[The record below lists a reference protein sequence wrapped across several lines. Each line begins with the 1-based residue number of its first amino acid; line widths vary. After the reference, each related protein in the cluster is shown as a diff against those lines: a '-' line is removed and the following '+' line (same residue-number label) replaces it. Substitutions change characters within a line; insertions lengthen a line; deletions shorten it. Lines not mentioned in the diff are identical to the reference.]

1 MNDKDET
8 RWRRQAELFDQLAEM
23 APTARDQRLAEI
35 TAEDALLAAE
45 LQRMLAADAASGVL
59 DRSMDGIVPDL
70 TAGIDRDRT
79 GSQIGRYRLIK
90 IFGRGGMGEVWLAER
105 EDTDGAGQQ
114 VAVKILR
121 RGMNSEDILAR
132 FFQERRILA
141 SLEHPGIARFI
152 DGGMTEDG
160 LPYFVMEQVQGLPIT
175 EFAQRQ
181 SLPVRDRVRLLLA
194 VCDAVAY
201 AQQRLV
207 VHRDL
212 KPGNVLVD
220 QDGRVRLL
228 DFGIAKLLEDQPD
241 ASVTATGLRAMSPAY
256 AAPEQILGQTIS
268 TGTDVYALG
277 LLGYEL
283 LTDSLPHR
291 RGTASLVE
299 LSSEIRNGHVERPSQ
314 VLRRAPATQPD
325 LASARYRRDLTRD
338 LELVLLKALRPEPER
353 RYPDAGALGADLR
366 RWLDGEP
373 VLAAGDSTGYRL
385 KKFLS
390 RYRGAVAA
398 TALIITTLAG
408 GLAAALNQA
417 EQARTQAAIAEH
429 QAELARQQSE
439 RSLSMRDFL
448 ITVFRQENPFRRDF
462 AEELTLADAFDYAVE
477 QVPEHFA
484 EDPRIQAEL
493 LREFSSVLLGKNRA
507 DEAMALLERAAAL
520 LDETD
525 DHDPVLL
532 ARILVDQAAIEFGR
546 GRQHDGRPYIERALA
561 LMDELGSEEPRLL
574 SHILQARGGLA
585 SFSGQH
591 EDALRFFE
599 RSLAIDLA
607 HPPPTRLE
615 LAWSHYYVAN
625 TRLRLG
631 LLEAAEP
638 DLARAIDLVVE
649 SQGEQAPSLLR
660 MLQTSSDLEY
670 LRGRIAA
677 SEAVNQR
684 RLVIARASF
693 AADHPWIAEA
703 LMDSSRN
710 AEMEGELDQAIA
722 LQAESLVMLEQIGH
736 GRAVVAAARLA
747 RLQGRHGQLEDAE
760 ATLQPWLARCQDADT
775 ELGSRCRTV
784 SAAQIEL
791 LAKSGQSEPA
801 LVRVESLLAEMTDSR
816 NPHELA
822 NGLDAAIAASSA
834 AGRSDQEMAYRQQL
848 IDVLLSIHPANHPRV
863 RASLAA
869 CTSCQLDAV
878 PIASRT
884 AAP

>member
-1 MNDKDET
+1 MNDNDEA
-8 RWRRQAELFDQLAEM
+8 RWRHQAELFDQLAEM
-23 APTARDQRLAEI
+23 APSARDQRLAEI
-35 TAEDALLAAE
+35 TAEDPLLAAE
-45 LQRMLAADAASGVL
+45 LERMLAADAASGVL

-70 TAGIDRDRT
+70 TSGIDRDRT
-79 GSQIGRYRLIK
+79 GSLIGRYRLIE

-105 EDTDGAGQQ
+105 EDEEGAGQQ

-121 RGMNSEDILAR
+121 RGMDSEDILAR
-132 FFQERRILA
+132 FIQERRILA

-152 DGGMTEDG
+152 DGGMTDDG
-160 LPYFVMEQVQGLPIT
+160 LPYFVMERVQGRPIT
-175 EFAQRQ
+175 DHAHRQ
-181 SLPVRDRVRLLLA
+181 SLSVRERIRLLLA

-201 AQQRLV
+201 AQQLLV

-220 QDGRVRLL
+220 DNGRVRLL
-228 DFGIAKLLEDQPD
+228 DFGIAKLLEDAPD
-241 ASVTATGLRAMSPAY
+241 GRVTATGLRAMSPAY
-256 AAPEQILGQTIS
+256 AAPEQILSQPIS
-268 TGTDVYALG
+268 TATDVYALG

-299 LSSEIRNGHVERPSQ
+299 LASEVRNDSIPRPSQ
-314 VLRRAPATQPD
+314 VLRRAANTQPD
-325 LASARYRRDLTRD
+325 LASARLRRELSRD

-353 RYPDAGALGADLR
+353 RYPSAGVLAADLR
-366 RWLDGEP
+366 RWLDNEP
-373 VLAAGDSTGYRL
+373 VQAAGDSTRYRL
-385 KKFLS
+385 QKFLS

-398 TALIITTLAG
+398 TALIILALAG
-408 GLAAALNQA
+408 GMAAALNQA
-417 EQARTQAAIAEH
+417 EQARAQTAIAER

-546 GRQHDGRPYIERALA
+546 GRQQDGRPYIERALA

-585 SFSGQH
+585 SFSG
-591 EDALRFFE
+591 E
-599 RSLAIDLA
+599 RKESLAFYERALALDLA

-615 LAWSHYYVAN
+615 LAWSHYYVAHS
-625 TRLRLG
+625 
-631 LLEAAEP
+631 LLSMNRRDDAEP
-638 DLARAIDLVVE
+638 LLTHAIDLVVE
-649 SQGEQAPSLLR
+649 VQGESAPSLLR
-660 MLQTSSDLEY
+660 MLQTASDLEY
-670 LRGRIAA
+670 LSGRIEA

-684 RLVIARASF
+684 RLAIARAAF
-693 AADHPWIAEA
+693 DDDHPWIAEA
-703 LMDSSRN
+703 LMDSSRS
-710 AEMEGELDQAIA
+710 AETEGDLTRALE
-722 LQAESLVMLEQIGH
+722 LQADALAMLERLGH
-736 GRAVVAAARLA
+736 SRALIAAARLA
-747 RLQGRHGQLEDAE
+747 RLHARQGTVAEGSAMLE
-760 ATLQPWLARCQDADT
+760 PWLTSCLENSERFGT
-775 ELGSRCRTV
+775 RCRAV
-784 SAAQIEL
+784 RAIGSEL
-791 LAKSGQSEPA
+791 MAMSGQTETA
-801 LVRVESLLAEMTDSR
+801 LVMAESLLAEFTTTDS
-816 NPHELA
+816 PHERTWALE
-822 NGLDAAIAASSA
+822 AAATASRA
-834 AGRSDQEMAYRQQL
+834 AGQADKELAYRQEL
-848 IDVLLSIHPANHPRV
+848 INLLMTLHSADHPRV
-863 RASLAA
+863 RSSRAE
-869 CTSCQLDAV
+869 CTNCQPGSTPMATTIIQ
-878 PIASRT
+878 P
-884 AAP
+884 